1 MLVKFF
7 DFPDMCLQ
15 YSIDEYPKNS
25 SFHLHVHDT
34 YEILCIVSGK
44 VGYIVEGHVYDLRP
58 GGVMIMRSAEM
69 HKILVNKSDRY
80 ERYVVNFKPE
90 ILERYHFSEQILAPF
105 TDRALGSLNYYPA
118 DSFGNIS
125 PVDLFRRM
133 LGASEWLT
141 PEEAFMSYFP
151 SLLCGIHTAFQER
164 RHCSEAEGSGIS
176 RSLIDYVNEH
186 LLDDISLREISEEV
200 HVSISH
206 LNRIFR
212 AATGTSVYHYILS
225 KRLIMAQ
232 HMISKGESALAA
244 SQKCGFRDYSA
255 FYRLYKKRFSTSP
268 VSAKP
273 K

>member
-1 MLVKFF
+1 MLIRFF
-7 DFPDMCLQ
+7 EIPEICLQ
-15 YSIDEYPKNS
+15 HSIDEYPKNS

-34 YEILCIVSGK
+34 YEILCVVSGK
-44 VGYIVEGHVYDLRP
+44 VGYIVEGHQYDLRP
-58 GGVMIMRSAEM
+58 GGLMIMRSAET

-80 ERYVVNFKPE
+80 ERYVLNFHPE
-90 ILERYHFSEQILAPF
+90 LLSRYHFSEQILSPF

-133 LGASEWLT
+133 IGASGWLSQ
-141 PEEAFMSYFP
+141 EDAIMSYFP
-151 SLLCGIHTAFQER
+151 SLLCGIYTAFKER
-164 RHCSEAEGSGIS
+164 RQSSETEGAVIG
-176 RSLIDYVNEH
+176 RLLIDYVNEH
-186 LLDDISLREISEEV
+186 LLDDISLSDISEEI
-200 HVSISH
+200 HISISH

-225 KRLIMAQ
+225 KRLILAQ

-244 SQKCGFRDYSA
+244 SQKCGFHDYSA

-268 VSAKP
+268 TTAKP